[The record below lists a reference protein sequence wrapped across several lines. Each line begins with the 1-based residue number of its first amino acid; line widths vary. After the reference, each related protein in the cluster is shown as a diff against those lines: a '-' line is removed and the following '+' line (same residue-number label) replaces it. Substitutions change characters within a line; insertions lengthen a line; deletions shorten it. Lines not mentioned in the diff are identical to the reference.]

1 MKLQWSLYS
10 NVLDI
15 ATDVL
20 LQSFWLIDCRS
31 TLDPYKVH
39 SSALARVVT
48 PRGTV
53 KAESVYF
60 YVCMSVCLQGTIRVP
75 APCQYAHKV
84 AYLIGESLHRDPAV
98 SLADKLFY
106 L

>member
-1 MKLQWSLYS
+1 
-10 NVLDI
+10 
-15 ATDVL
+15 
-20 LQSFWLIDCRS
+20 
-31 TLDPYKVH
+31 
-39 SSALARVVT
+39 
-48 PRGTV
+48 
-53 KAESVYF
+53 
-60 YVCMSVCLQGTIRVP
+60 MSVCLQGTIRVP